1 VRTLNFKLI
10 LFFFHYGLT
19 DYKITV
25 ELKSFNNME
34 ELKFNDIQKK
44 TRNIGFKVSEYER
57 EQLEAFCQRQ
67 QITITDFLRYAIR
80 LVINK
85 MEK

>member
-1 VRTLNFKLI
+1 
-10 LFFFHYGLT
+10 
-19 DYKITV
+19 
-25 ELKSFNNME
+25 ME